1 MGTRA
6 APRRGAP
13 SLPVLLALLSLFL
26 LLSLAGSS
34 LSEDEPLSAT
44 LSDGDEE
51 EEEEH
56 DKPALPVVKVRV
68 NPPPPTGDS
77 GAHCGM
83 WAEEGHCGLN
93 SGYMLHHCAGSC
105 EVS

>member
-1 MGTRA
+1 MRKKA

-44 LSDGDEE
+44 LSDGD